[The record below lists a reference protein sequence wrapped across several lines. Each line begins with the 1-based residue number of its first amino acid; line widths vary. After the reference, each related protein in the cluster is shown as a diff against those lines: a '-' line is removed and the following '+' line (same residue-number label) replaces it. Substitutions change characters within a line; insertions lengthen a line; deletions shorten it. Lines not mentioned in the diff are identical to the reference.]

1 MHIPWFTL
9 PPIDLTSLGLGKIYW
24 FSIFVVVGIVVGVG
38 FYDRISLRGGDIDR
52 RIARGLPEAGIIGGF
67 IGAHLVHVLFY
78 HPELLEGDPWVLLR
92 FWAGISSIGGFFG
105 GAIAVIALLK
115 YRKQKLAPYGDRVLF
130 ALSIGWFFGRLGC
143 ATAHDHPG
151 QLTDFFMGVAFAD
164 GVRHDLGLYE
174 FLFTALLLLPLLFW
188 LSRRPFRS
196 GTLMATIL
204 VSYAPLRFG
213 LDFLRATD
221 RAFVDARYL
230 GLTPAQYGVMIMF
243 ASGVVM
249 LWLGKKQNW
258 PIQPPL
264 WGPQAQDLAVAVDSQ
279 SQEGAT
285 VVAATSA
292 AEPESGAHKSADSV
306 VKKPA
311 GDDEG

>member
-24 FSIFVVVGIVVGVG
+24 FSIFVVTGIVVGVW
-38 FYDRISLRGGDIDR
+38 FYDRVMLRGGDVDR
-52 RIARGLPEAGIIGGF
+52 RVARGLPEVAIIGGF

-78 HPELLEGDPWVLLR
+78 HPELMKGDPWVLLR
-92 FWAGISSIGGFFG
+92 FWAGISSIGGFTG
-105 GAIAVIALLK
+105 GAIAVIAVLWYK
-115 YRKQKLAPYGDRVLF
+115 KEKMIPYGDRGLF

-151 QLTDFFMGVAFAD
+151 KLTDFFLGVAFHD

-174 FLFTALLLLPLLFW
+174 FLYTALLLLPLLFW
-188 LSRRPFRS
+188 LSRKSFRT

-204 VSYAPLRFG
+204 LTYAPLRFG

-243 ASGVVM
+243 ASGVV
-249 LWLGKKQNW
+249 LVWLAHKKNW
-258 PIQPPL
+258 PMQPPL
-264 WGPQAQDLAVAVDSQ
+264 WGPDAQVFVPADDAKNKND
-279 SQEGAT
+279 ET
-285 VVAATSA
+285 
-292 AEPESGAHKSADSV
+292 EKSASEKAVSADASS
-306 VKKPA
+306 A
-311 GDDEG
+311 ESLSFQQTNSGDDEV